1 MIWCVANVSVPS
13 RDKGLRILEKEAE
26 IAKWNWKRVTMEILV
41 FEVSEDQLN
50 NLPDDSVLEVTF
62 RNTQN
67 TQHLSHH
74 QHYMAANLPN

>member
-1 MIWCVANVSVPS
+1 MIWCVSNVSVHS
-13 RDKGLRILEKEAE
+13 CDKSLRILEKESE

-41 FEVSEDQLN
+41 YEVSEDQLN
-50 NLPDDSVLEVTF
+50 SLPDDSMLEVTF

-74 QHYMAANLPN
+74 QHYLAVNLPY